1 MRASRLINLLL
12 LLQTRGQMTAAQLA
26 QELEVSER
34 TIHRDVDALSSAG
47 IPVYAERGPH
57 GGVALIEGYR
67 TRLTGMTAEE
77 AEALFL
83 SGVPGPAAEL
93 GLGTVMASSQLKVLA
108 ALPPELRSRAS
119 RLVERFHLDATGWFK
134 TGEETP
140 FLPILAEAV
149 WESHAVDVVYQHG
162 EHIRERRIEPLGL
175 VLKAGVW
182 YVVAKSEEGTRT
194 YRVARVRSA
203 EPAPDQ
209 RFSRPAEFDLGTYW
223 AESTSTYERNI
234 ERMEVT
240 LRLHPRAM
248 HMLADVAG
256 ASALRDAVRL
266 TPLEADPD
274 GWLVLCVRMDWPDE
288 VPSRLLALGPLAEVL
303 EPVQV
308 RAQVAELAQQVS
320 DRYATA
326 SSH

>member
-26 QELEVSER
+26 EELEVSER
-34 TIHRDVDALSSAG
+34 TIHRDVEALSGAG

-57 GGVALIEGYR
+57 GGVALVEGYR

-93 GLGTVMASSQLKVLA
+93 GLGTVMAAARLKVLA

-140 FLPILAEAV
+140 FLPMLAEAV
-149 WESHAVDVVYQHG
+149 WEGRPIDVVYQHG
-162 EHIRERRIEPLGL
+162 EHIRERRLQPLGL
-175 VLKAGVW
+175 VLKAGIW
-182 YVVAKSEEGTRT
+182 YVVAESESEIRT
-194 YRVARVRSA
+194 YRVARVKSA
-203 EPAPDQ
+203 ISVDE
-209 RFSRPAEFDLGTYW
+209 RFERPRDFDLPAYW
-223 AESTSTYERNI
+223 ADSTSTYERNI
-234 ERMEVT
+234 ERIDVT

-248 HMLADVAG
+248 HILADIAG
-256 ASALRDAVRL
+256 GAALRDAERL
-266 TPLEADPD
+266 TPPDVDPD
-274 GWLVLCVRMDWPDE
+274 GWQVLCIRLDWPDE
-288 VPSRLLALGPLAEVL
+288 APSRLLALGPLAEVL
-303 EPVQV
+303 APEDL
-308 RAQVAELAQQVS
+308 RLQVAELSRQLS
-320 DRYATA
+320 DRY
-326 SSH
+326 SNVRPG